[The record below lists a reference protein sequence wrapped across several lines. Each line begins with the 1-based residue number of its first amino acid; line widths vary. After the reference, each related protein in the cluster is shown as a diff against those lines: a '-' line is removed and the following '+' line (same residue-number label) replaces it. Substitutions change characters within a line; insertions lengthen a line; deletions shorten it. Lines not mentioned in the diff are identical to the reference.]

1 MPKTA
6 LPFTYTEK
14 GLNCFLKSFPQ
25 NFGMVKPA
33 KLTKKEESE
42 LCLACGECC
51 KRYWIT
57 VLPEEATKIARVLNK
72 PKKDF
77 LENDCILQVKLFP
90 KSTPGV
96 LTFPS
101 TFFPKRIFELLKKNG
116 AGNQQSFFVVP
127 QVVLKREEKT
137 VFNFIEKRT
146 KTEKRNAC
154 LFLSPENMCAIYE
167 ARPEPC
173 KLFPFIAMPGLREQ
187 YPFCALFQ
195 QTNKNLSVESK
206 IYYQKIQTY
215 FRKIDNF
222 GFDFVWRSPPKKG
235 VLFLNETQIGEI
247 ALDELKLMMPKN
259 N

>member
-1 MPKTA
+1 MNKT
-6 LPFTYTEK
+6 
-14 GLNCFLKSFPQ
+14 
-25 NFGMVKPA
+25 A
-33 KLTKKEESE
+33 KLTKSEESS

-57 VLPEEATKIARVLNK
+57 VLPEEATKIAKILDK
-72 PKKDF
+72 QKKDF
-77 LENDCILQVKLFP
+77 LENDCILQVKLYP

-101 TFFPKRIFELLKKNG
+101 TFFPKRVFDLLKRNG
-116 AGNQQSFFVVP
+116 AGNHQSFFVVP
-127 QVVLKREEKT
+127 QVVLRREEKT

-154 LFLSPENMCAIYE
+154 VFLSPENMCRVYE

-187 YPFCALFQ
+187 YPFCGLFKSTQ
-195 QTNKNLSVESK
+195 KNLSVESK

-222 GFDFVWRSPPKKG
+222 GFGFVWRNPPKRG
-235 VLFLNETQIGEI
+235 VLFLNETQIGEVS
-247 ALDELKLMMPKN
+247 LEELLQMMPKRD
-259 N
+259 